1 MTHAAKAQWNK
12 RVGKSQMR
20 TVNMGTFMDARKG
33 KLCETGRRINLF
45 NPLTL
50 IGVKHEIRYGLRRCF
65 DLGGRV
71 PASTGA
77 ICQTGRRDQIPQGQ
91 LHGHGGAF
99 WPTRCHANG
108 RAPYDAKAAADNAD
122 VVATLSKLPWAAF
135 GEGTDK
141 GDTRAKPEIWKE
153 AAKYKEAADKMQAEI
168 VKLNTA
174 AKAGNIDALKV
185 AFGPAAASC
194 KACHDNFRKD

>member
-1 MTHAAKAQWNK
+1 MKYTTSCASALLLLAMGLPAQAQFAKPEDAIKYRKASFTVMAAH
-12 RVGKSQMR
+12 
-20 TVNMGTFMDARKG
+20 F
-33 KLCETGRRINLF
+33 GR
-45 NPLTL
+45 
-50 IGVKHEIRYGLRRCF
+50 
-65 DLGGRV
+65 LG
-71 PASTGA
+71 AM
-77 ICQTGRRDQIPQGQ
+77 
-91 LHGHGGAF
+91 
-99 WPTRCHANG
+99 ANG
-108 RAPYDAKAAADNAD
+108 RTPYDAKAAADNAD

-141 GDTRAKPEIWKE
+141 GDTRAKPEVWKE

-168 VKLNTA
+168 AKLNTA

>member
-1 MTHAAKAQWNK
+1 MKYTTHCASAFLLLAMGLPAQAQFAKPEDAIKYRKASFTVMAAH
-12 RVGKSQMR
+12 
-20 TVNMGTFMDARKG
+20 F
-33 KLCETGRRINLF
+33 GR
-45 NPLTL
+45 
-50 IGVKHEIRYGLRRCF
+50 
-65 DLGGRV
+65 LG
-71 PASTGA
+71 AM
-77 ICQTGRRDQIPQGQ
+77 
-91 LHGHGGAF
+91 
-99 WPTRCHANG
+99 ANG
-108 RAPYDAKAAADNAD
+108 RAPYDAKAASDNAD

-153 AAKYKEAADKMQAEI
+153 AAKYKETADKMQAEI

>member
-1 MTHAAKAQWNK
+1 MKYTMRSAGALLLVAMVLPAQAQFAKPEDAIKYRKASFMVMAAH
-12 RVGKSQMR
+12 
-20 TVNMGTFMDARKG
+20 F
-33 KLCETGRRINLF
+33 GR
-45 NPLTL
+45 
-50 IGVKHEIRYGLRRCF
+50 
-65 DLGGRV
+65 LG
-71 PASTGA
+71 AM
-77 ICQTGRRDQIPQGQ
+77 
-91 LHGHGGAF
+91 
-99 WPTRCHANG
+99 ANG

-153 AAKYKEAADKMQAEI
+153 TAKYKEAADKMQAEI

-174 AKAGNIDALKV
+174 AKAGNIDALKA